1 MQSTP
6 FASTTDTTIRNKKIR
21 RSEDQKIRRSE
32 DQKIRRS
39 EDPRR
44 SKKIQGFYQKNACAG
59 IAMLRAGVPFPHDLT
74 RMPCGRDGNAGK
86 GLRAG
91 LLARRLFLLRG
102 AQIAGNRVSWISQ

>member
-39 EDPRR
+39 
-44 SKKIQGFYQKNACAG
+44 KKIQGFYQKNACAG
-59 IAMLRAGVPFPHDLT
+59 IAMLRAGAIKSS
-74 RMPCGRDGNAGK
+74 M
-86 GLRAG
+86 
-91 LLARRLFLLRG
+91 
-102 AQIAGNRVSWISQ
+102 